1 MREARMR
8 RLFVVVATTLL
19 VCGCHHHPGGGNAAE
34 TSPTGLFSPG
44 IVAPD
49 LAQHLRALAERN
61 DQGENNQQVVDYVV
75 AQFQR
80 IGLEPGNDGKW
91 LQDVPYLETTLRTP
105 HVVQL
110 SIQGRHGATQLA
122 YGSDMLAGS
131 PANLTHAALAKS
143 PLVFVGYGVDAPD
156 QQWNDYAGID
166 VRGKT
171 VIVLSNDP
179 GWSGQDPRLFR
190 GRSFTHYGLWVYKLE
205 EAARQGAAAAFI
217 VYDEAATGTSWGAIQ
232 NAWKRPQ
239 RSLPQNPGEARLP
252 VAGWLN
258 TAAAAAVFA
267 QAGLDFA
274 TLRQQAAQRGFKAVP
289 MNAQADIAIDSDVV
303 QKHTS
308 NIVARLSGTRQPNE
322 AIVYSAHWDK
332 VSHDSN
338 PIRRAVDSGSG
349 MAGLLE
355 IAEAFAHSA
364 PKPHRSVL
372 FLATAMGDSGML
384 GSHYYVDHPAL
395 PLQQTVA
402 AINLDTLPI
411 AGPDRTIALIGYGQS
426 QMDDYLEA
434 AAKMHHRNVTPDQAP
449 ERGFFFR
456 SDQINFAEA
465 GVPVLYAS
473 SSSQHAEHAA
483 EQGFDMR
490 GAIEDLRMLYTVGDR
505 LSMENSYPQWKPD
518 SDFKRPATISGH

>member
-1 MREARMR
+1 MR
-8 RLFVVVATTLL
+8 RLSVVVMTTLL
-19 VCGCHHHPGGGNAAE
+19 VCGCHHHPNNEKAAASSSE
-34 TSPTGLFSPG
+34 GLFSPG
-44 IVAPD
+44 IVGPD

-61 DQGENNQQVVDYVV
+61 GQGDDNQQVVDYVV
-75 AQFQR
+75 AQFKR
-80 IGLEPGNDGKW
+80 IGLEPGNNGSW
-91 LQDVPYLETTLRTP
+91 LQDVPYLEASLHAPQDT
-105 HVVQL
+105 QL
-110 SIQGRHGATQLA
+110 SINGAHGTTRFA
-122 YGSDMLAGS
+122 YGADMLASS
-131 PANLTHAALAKS
+131 PANLAHAALAQS

-179 GWSGQDPRLFR
+179 GWSGQDPSLFK

-205 EAARQGAAAAFI
+205 EAARQGAKAAFI
-217 VYDEAATGTSWGAIQ
+217 VYDEAATGSSWSNIQ

-239 RSLPQNPGEARLP
+239 RSLPQREDEVRLP

-258 TAAAAAVFA
+258 TAAAQTLFA
-267 QAGLDFA
+267 QAGLDYA
-274 TLRQQAAQRGFKAVP
+274 TLRQQASHRGFKAMP
-289 MNAQADIAIDSDVV
+289 MGLQASIAFDSDVV

-308 NIVARLSGTRQPNE
+308 NIVAKMTGTRQPNE
-322 AIVYSAHWDK
+322 AIVYSAHWDRI
-332 VSHDSN
+332 SHDGN
-338 PIRRAVDSGSG
+338 PLRRAIDSGSG

-355 IAEAFAHSA
+355 IAEAFVHSA

-384 GSHYYVDHPAL
+384 GSRFYIEHPPI

-426 QMDDYLEA
+426 QLDDYLEA

-456 SDQINFAEA
+456 SDQINFANA
-465 GVPVLYAS
+465 GIPVLYAS
-473 SSSQHAEHAA
+473 SSSQRTADAS
-483 EQGFDMR
+483 EQSFDVH
-490 GAIEDLRMLYTVGDR
+490 GAIEDLRMLYTVGDK
-505 LSMENSYPQWKPD
+505 LSMETSFPQWKPH
-518 SDFKRPATISGH
+518 SDFKRPATISGRSP